1 MAFWQ
6 TFYSVGSF
14 LCFWINYGSGLH
26 KKSLGEWDW
35 KMTVMFQLLVPI
47 LIIVQVSTGMT
58 SPSETHW
65 LIVSKLPFMPGTP
78 RWYIKQKNDLEKAR
92 AALRRVRDTEQDVE
106 DEILIIR
113 EAIEY
118 EKEIISSS
126 YSALW
131 KDASVRKRLGLAFVI
146 NAGQQVTGQGS
157 LNSYSSKIYQKVFTS
172 TTQINLI
179 NALNATVSLYPTPLG
194 RRIH

>member
-1 MAFWQ
+1 
-6 TFYSVGSF
+6 
-14 LCFWINYGSGLH
+14 
-26 KKSLGEWDW
+26 
-35 KMTVMFQLLVPI
+35 
-47 LIIVQVSTGMT
+47 
-58 SPSETHW
+58 
-65 LIVSKLPFMPGTP
+65 MPGTP
-78 RWYIKQKNDLEKAR
+78 RWYIKEKNDLEKAR

-131 KDASVRKRLGLAFVI
+131 KDASVRKRLALAFVI

-179 NALNATVSLYPTPLG
+179 NALNATVSSYPTVLR